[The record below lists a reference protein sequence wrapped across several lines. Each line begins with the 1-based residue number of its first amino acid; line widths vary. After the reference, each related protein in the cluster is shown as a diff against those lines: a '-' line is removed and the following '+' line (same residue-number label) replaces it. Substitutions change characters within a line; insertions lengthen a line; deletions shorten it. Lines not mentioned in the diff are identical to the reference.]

1 MLIESL
7 KPNVSRKQAAQT
19 LGTPL
24 RAWRRGPLR
33 AVLDFYIPFH
43 LFRVEIISGRR
54 PMTIHLAMDAVTGSL
69 DPYRFDDAPGE
80 EQITRIDT
88 QRAATANLDIETLRT
103 RLGERIMRMVF
114 LGGFFKIKRYG
125 FTADPVADIHMPYWI
140 GVYER
145 GGAVELE
152 VIDAVRDRLE
162 GAKVREIA
170 AAWFRINKNDRTR
183 GIDSEV

>member
-1 MLIESL
+1 MRIESL
-7 KPNVSRKQAAQT
+7 RPNVSREGAARMF
-19 LGTPL
+19 GEPL
-24 RAWRRGPLR
+24 RAWRRGRLR

-43 LFRVEIISGRR
+43 LFRVVIASGRK
-54 PMTIHLAMDAVTGSL
+54 PATIHMALDAVTGIL

-88 QRAATANLDIETLRT
+88 QRTAPVNLDIETLRT
-103 RLGERIMRMVF
+103 RLGERVMRMVF

-152 VIDAVRDRLE
+152 VIDAVRSRLE

-170 AAWFRINKNDRTR
+170 ASWFQKRAQ
-183 GIDSEV
+183 